1 MNPSASEALAI
12 RMIPC
17 NNKNCL
23 MIWDCTT
30 LPIAKNLDAVCV
42 PNGNTN
48 IPFLMEIWNRLI
60 YEGNVVLGINSGDEE
75 NIKMFKR
82 IFLCGHED
90 ITDNFLLLIGTK
102 VADYGEAKLFEEEE

>member
-1 MNPSASEALAI
+1 
-12 RMIPC
+12 
-17 NNKNCL
+17 
-23 MIWDCTT
+23 
-30 LPIAKNLDAVCV
+30 
-42 PNGNTN
+42 
-48 IPFLMEIWNRLI
+48 
-60 YEGNVVLGINSGDEE
+60 LGINSGDEE